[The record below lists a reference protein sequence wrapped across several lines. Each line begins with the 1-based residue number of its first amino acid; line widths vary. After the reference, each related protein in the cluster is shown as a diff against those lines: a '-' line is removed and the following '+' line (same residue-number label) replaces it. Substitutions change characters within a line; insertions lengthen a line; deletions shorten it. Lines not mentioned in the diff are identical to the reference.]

1 MTLNNNLN
9 GNSQTNSCS
18 LSKNKN
24 SQTIK
29 NKTYDNKNLNSKNSL
44 IKFNTN
50 FSSLNNQKNPLLNK
64 KKNEL
69 WFKL

>member
-29 NKTYDNKNLNSKNSL
+29 NKTYDN
-44 IKFNTN
+44 
-50 FSSLNNQKNPLLNK
+50 NK
-64 KKNEL
+64 V
-69 WFKL
+69 